1 MLGPRPSLGRR
12 RRVWPWT
19 RRWAWW
25 CGTTGSR
32 RSRARWA
39 VIGGECRYSPLIGW
53 ARTTPTWTTSTP
65 PSWGTARATWWAGM
79 VVFTMFEKGTSKL
92 HNKYSV
98 NLFSR
103 TAKSQKRMAQATEKS
118 ILSSALMCPT
128 QPGLIVWTLRTASDL
143 KTVFGQ
149 FLISLNSVF
158 CSRFLC
164 RSQKNIFRCEAS
176 LLVGVSYV
184 YVRPEQF

>member
-1 MLGPRPSLGRR
+1 MLGPRPSPGRR

-79 VVFTMFEKGTSKL
+79 VVFTMFKVMPAFSKFWNATTKFCWHL
-92 HNKYSV
+92 WSCQVFCFPELQSLQRGWHRLRKSPFSVQLSCVPRNLGWLYGRSEQQVISEQFLDSFLFLWIPYSV
-98 NLFSR
+98 VASSVEVRKIFFR
-103 TAKSQKRMAQATEKS
+103 ITANK
-118 ILSSALMCPT
+118 I
-128 QPGLIVWTLRTASDL
+128 
-143 KTVFGQ
+143 
-149 FLISLNSVF
+149 
-158 CSRFLC
+158 
-164 RSQKNIFRCEAS
+164 
-176 LLVGVSYV
+176 
-184 YVRPEQF
+184 